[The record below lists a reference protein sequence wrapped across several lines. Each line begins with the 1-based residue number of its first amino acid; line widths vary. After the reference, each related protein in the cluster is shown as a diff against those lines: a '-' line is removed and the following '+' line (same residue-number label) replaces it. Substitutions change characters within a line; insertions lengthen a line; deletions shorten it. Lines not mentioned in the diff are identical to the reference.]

1 MKFKKFVL
9 PFAIVSF
16 GLSFLAHA
24 ESAHKKSKAG
34 KPPVANPEMQAVLD
48 ALASLNGKPIPTLS
62 APEARLQPT
71 PTDAVVTLLQ
81 NQGELLNPQAVASI
95 LHLKI
100 PGPIGEIPLN
110 VYMPNGHGPFPVIVY
125 FHGGGFVI
133 ADTKVYESSIR
144 ALVNGAE
151 AIVVSVDYH
160 RAPEYKFP
168 NQPNE
173 AYAAYKWVVN
183 NAAQING
190 DPKRVAVAGESAGG
204 NLAAVVSLMA
214 RDHKET
220 MPIHQLLIYPVVDNK
235 MSNSSYALN
244 ANAKPLDLEMMK
256 WFFKHYVKQPSD
268 ANNPY
273 ALPNKAKSLKS
284 LPPTTLITAEI
295 DPLMCEG
302 KDFAERLT
310 SEGVPVAYQH
320 YEGVTHEF
328 FGMAA
333 VLDEAKAAQ
342 AFVSGELK
350 KAFSAVT

>member
-1 MKFKKFVL
+1 MKLKKFVL
-9 PFAIVSF
+9 PLAIVSF
-16 GLSFLAHA
+16 GLNFLAHG

-34 KPPVANPEMQAVLD
+34 KPPEANPEMQAVLD
-48 ALASLNGKPIPTLS
+48 VLASLNGKPIPTLS
-62 APEARLQPT
+62 PSEARLQPT

-81 NQGELLNPQAVASI
+81 NQGVLSNPQAVASI

-110 VYMPNGHGPFPVIVY
+110 IYMPNGYGPFPVVVY

-133 ADTKVYESSIR
+133 ADTKVYDSSIR

-173 AYAAYKWVVN
+173 AYAAYKWVVK

-190 DPKRVAVAGESAGG
+190 DAERIAVAGESAGG

-235 MSNSSYALN
+235 MSNVSYALN
-244 ANAKPLDLEMMK
+244 TNAKPLGLEMMK
-256 WFFKHYVKQPSD
+256 WFFKHYVKQQSD

-273 ALPNKAKSLKS
+273 ALPNKAKSLKG

-302 KDFAERLT
+302 KDFADRLT

-333 VLDEAKAAQ
+333 VLEEAKAAQ

-350 KAFSAVT
+350 KAFSTIT